1 MAKHKTLNDFDPSAF
16 TTTVE
21 GDDLSPGLLSFAE
34 PYVPVA
40 RSFAVPGDGEPIAA
54 DPQSDPFSLPVG
66 LEPAT
71 RKRSRVAW
79 LLKTTEPLLLTLA
92 VVVLVF
98 SIIVLL
104 FVVATQLPTII
115 SRNSP
120 TQAVE
125 RFVAALNTG
134 DKDKISATIDPEM
147 RGDISGVLTD
157 FMIGAVGVVGV
168 KLKDVSYTEGATEG
182 NVTTIL
188 TTGNLEYTVT
198 SALGEIVY
206 RKGFTAEIATVRR
219 GEQWYVRAMNAFT
232 LSDPRLDSDK

>member
-1 MAKHKTLNDFDPSAF
+1 MAKHKTLNDFDPLTF
-16 TTTVE
+16 TTTAE
-21 GDDLSPGLLSFAE
+21 GDDLSPGLLSFAG
-34 PYVPVA
+34 PSVPVA
-40 RSFAVPGDGEPIAA
+40 PSFSVPGDSEPIAA
-54 DPQSDPFSLPVG
+54 DQSDPFSLPTG
-66 LEPAT
+66 LEPVT
-71 RKRSRVAW
+71 RKRNRVAW

-104 FVVATQLPTII
+104 FVAATQLPTII

-168 KLKDVSYTEGATEG
+168 KVKDTSYTEGATEG
-182 NVTTIL
+182 NVTIIL
-188 TTGNLEYTVT
+188 TTGHLEYTVT
-198 SALGEIVY
+198 SGLGEIVY
-206 RKGFTAEIATVRR
+206 RKGFTAEIAAVRR
-219 GEQWYVRAMNAFT
+219 GEEWYVRAMNAFA
-232 LSDPRLDSDK
+232 LLDSRVESDK